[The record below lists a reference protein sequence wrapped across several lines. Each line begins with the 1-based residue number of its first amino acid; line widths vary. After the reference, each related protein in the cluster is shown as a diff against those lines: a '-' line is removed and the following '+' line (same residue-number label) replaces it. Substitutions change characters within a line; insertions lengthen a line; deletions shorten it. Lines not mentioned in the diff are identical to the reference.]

1 MKIFSKVVL
10 SMTFAL
16 LMTLSFTS
24 YVQAEAFKS
33 QSFGGATGLIST
45 PTAHTGWEGNNI
57 GLDLGYHHVHDGDK
71 NRKGTYYI
79 PKALVHIGVAGT
91 SLELGGTYDIQPESR
106 GIDKTNDLLFNGKW
120 VFTKGLAIG
129 GSYQRIEL
137 NYANER
143 SHDKQ
148 VYFATT
154 YEGKFFL
161 DMTAETTIVVGHTW
175 YGKKKRIDH
184 ENKNVDLSMGFDLDL
199 LPQYLK
205 HYVHWINDFSNYSY
219 STEPG
224 GADAYER
231 GCFNTG
237 IRIAALKEKRYKL
250 NFDIIMTD
258 ALDHNRDWAL
268 GVVFG
273 LSL

>member
-1 MKIFSKVVL
+1 
-10 SMTFAL
+10 
-16 LMTLSFTS
+16 
-24 YVQAEAFKS
+24 
-33 QSFGGATGLIST
+33 
-45 PTAHTGWEGNNI
+45 
-57 GLDLGYHHVHDGDK
+57 
-71 NRKGTYYI
+71 
-79 PKALVHIGVAGT
+79 
-91 SLELGGTYDIQPESR
+91 
-106 GIDKTNDLLFNGKW
+106 
-120 VFTKGLAIG
+120 
-129 GSYQRIEL
+129 
-137 NYANER
+137 
-143 SHDKQ
+143 
-148 VYFATT
+148 
-154 YEGKFFL
+154 
-161 DMTAETTIVVGHTW
+161 
-175 YGKKKRIDH
+175 
-184 ENKNVDLSMGFDLDL
+184 NKNVDLSMGFDLDL